1 MRTVSNNWIKK
12 IQTDEDVAYL
22 RYINF
27 TLADGTILSVDDS
40 DLWSNG
46 FKFEDS
52 VSQNDSFDIGTTII
66 NSATVTL
73 NNFEDK
79 FTEYDFEGARA
90 VCYIGLHLTSDY
102 KTLVD
107 SSGNTIVD
115 GNGNDLIT
123 ATAIDE
129 IEKIRICTMTVT
141 DAPYQNS
148 VLIDL
153 TLEDDMRKFDS
164 DYSASKLSYPATR
177 LQIVQDI
184 CNICDVTLQSTSFY
198 RDDYIVQTRPSEDSL
213 TCRQVLSWVAMLGC
227 QWARCDDY
235 GRLVLDWYNTEP
247 SDSDYVEIDTTSGL
261 TVNLEDVV
269 ITGVRVTEYSDSTSE
284 EDVQPET
291 YLEGN
296 EGYVIEISDNKLI
309 GIGDGQTV
317 ASIIGARVIGMRFR
331 PLSANILTDVRLEAG
346 DPIKITSSKGV
357 TYTTYITSLT
367 LQPGAYE
374 SIANNAKSA
383 TRNSATQYSQM
394 TQIAV
399 EARKS
404 ILAEKTNR
412 EKAIEALGTRI
423 DESSGVY
430 TTEEK
435 QPDGSYVYYL
445 HNKKTLAESD
455 IVWKMTAEAWG
466 VSTDGGKTY
475 NAGMTVDGDT
485 IVRILTAEGVNADW
499 IKTGA
504 LEITDDDGNTIFK
517 ADMDNKT
524 VTISGDFVTIGG
536 KTATEAI
543 NDANDTAEEALNVA
557 SLAKNMTMQ
566 LSNDYQS
573 IPVDKDGKYTTFP
586 TCETTP
592 QVMYGTSDI
601 TKSCTYTYTA
611 SDGVTGKYNST
622 THAYTVT
629 ALSTDTGWVD
639 IKATY
644 INSLS
649 VTKRFVLAKLYAGQ
663 SGTDGKTPVKGVD
676 YFDGTSSYI
685 WIRYATDASGT
696 DMTTTPSSD
705 TKYIGTAT
713 TTTATA
719 PTSASDY
726 TWAKYVGEN
735 GTKGENGYVHIAYAN
750 SADGKTDFDTKDG
763 TGKLYI
769 GQYTDNTESDS
780 TDPTKYT
787 WTLIK
792 GDKGDDGVSY
802 QLESN
807 MNVIKVDNEGE
818 LYNTEPLVFSAYKVD
833 ANGRNPYS
841 GRFALQITDDGVTWI
856 TVYTS
861 LSDETSISL
870 DDLNLALGA
879 DESAT
884 VLSADGSDTAVL
896 GTKILLDFSAVR
908 CELYASGG
916 LESLIDQ
923 TTVQKVVDAK
933 SLTQKQ
939 IFDILTNDGYADGLF
954 LENGQIYFSF
964 TYAKGGTL
972 ELGGKR
978 NMNGELYIYNEKNNQ
993 IGKWDKDGIVVNNGT
1008 FSGTITADG
1017 DSTFGGTLSAAKGTF
1032 AGDLSAAGGT
1042 YNGNVTVYGK
1052 DSYESAYVRL
1062 HNGSGTQSPYLIM
1075 KDSLGNTIAKLNENG
1090 LTAEAGTFKGTIKS
1104 EDGTVGGWIVSSSQ
1118 IKSKSGNMIL
1128 KNTGKIA
1135 SESTSLEF
1143 GSYSLWCNGGLYL
1156 NLKYNSE
1163 TFADD
1168 LGGFCIK
1175 GLETGTINYNIGL
1188 MAGAIAVCRSSS
1200 SSKRY
1205 KDIQADMT
1213 EKDIDSLY
1221 NIQPVMAKYKDGY
1234 LRHGDQLEGKV
1245 MPMFIAEDVEE
1256 HLPEAVL
1263 YEDGQVE
1270 DWNYR
1275 VMIPAMFQM
1284 IKSQKELIGK
1294 LTARVEELERKV
1306 K

>member
-1 MRTVSNNWIKK
+1 MRNVSSEWIEKVNSG
-12 IQTDEDVAYL
+12 EDVAYL
-22 RYINF
+22 KYIDF
-27 TLADGTILSVDDS
+27 ELVDGTKLSVDNS

-46 FKFEDS
+46 FKFNDTVTQS
-52 VSQNDSFDIGTTII
+52 DSFDIGTAIV

-73 NNFEDK
+73 NNFDDK
-79 FTEYDFEGARA
+79 FTDYVFEGARV
-90 VCYIGLHLTSDY
+90 VCYIGLQL
-102 KTLVD
+102 
-107 SSGNTIVD
+107 
-115 GNGNDLIT
+115 
-123 ATAIDE
+123 ADE
-129 IEKIRICTMTVT
+129 TTEKIRICTMTVT

-198 RDDYIVQTRPSEDSL
+198 RDNYVVQTRPSEDSL

-227 QWARCDDY
+227 QWARCDEY

-247 SDSDYVEIDTTSGL
+247 SDGDYVEIDTTSGL

-269 ITGVRVTEYSDSTSE
+269 ITGVRVTEYADTTG
-284 EDVQPET
+284 EDDTQPGT

-309 GIGDGQTV
+309 GIGDGQTI
-317 ASIIGARVIGMRFR
+317 ASIIGARVIGMKFR

-346 DPIKITSSKGV
+346 DPIKVTSSKGV

-566 LSNDYQS
+566 LSNGYQS

-601 TKSCTYTYTA
+601 TKSCTYTYTT

-622 THAYTVT
+622 THTYTVT
-629 ALSTDTGWVD
+629 ALSTDIGWVD

-644 INSLS
+644 INNIS
-649 VTKRFVLAKLYAGQ
+649 VTKRFNLAKLYAGQ
-663 SGTDGKTPVKGVD
+663 DGAAG
-676 YFDGTSSYI
+676 
-685 WIRYATDASGT
+685 ADAVT
-696 DMTTTPSSD
+696 
-705 TKYIGTAT
+705 
-713 TTTATA
+713 
-719 PTSASDY
+719 
-726 TWAKYVGEN
+726 
-735 GTKGENGYVHIAYAN
+735 
-750 SADGKTDFDTKDG
+750 
-763 TGKLYI
+763 
-769 GQYTDNTESDS
+769 
-780 TDPTKYT
+780 
-787 WTLIK
+787 
-792 GDKGDDGVSY
+792 Y

-807 MNVIKVDNEGE
+807 MSVIKTDKWGD
-818 LYNTEPLVFSAYKVD
+818 LYNSEPLSFSAYKVD
-833 ANGRNPYS
+833 SNGREAYP
-841 GRFALQITDDGVTWI
+841 GRFLLQISNDGVTWE

-870 DDLNLALGA
+870 DDLSLALGA
-879 DESAT
+879 DESTT
-884 VLSADGSDTAVL
+884 VLSADGSDTAVF
-896 GTKILLDFSAVR
+896 GTKISLDFSTVR

-923 TTVQKVVDAK
+923 TTVQKVVDAE
-933 SLTQKQ
+933 SLTQEE
-939 IFDILTNDGYADGLF
+939 IFNLLTNNGEAEGIYLLPDEQGVNQLYISFSYAR
-954 LENGQIYFSF
+954 
-964 TYAKGGTL
+964 GGSL
-972 ELGGKR
+972 VLGGKDDKYGNIEVLDSQGNSIGYWGLGGITLKR
-978 NMNGELYIYNEKNNQ
+978 NGWNY
-993 IGKWDKDGIVVNNGT
+993 
-1008 FSGTITADG
+1008 F
-1017 DSTFGGTLSAAKGTF
+1017 
-1032 AGDLSAAGGT
+1032 
-1042 YNGNVTVYGK
+1042 NGNVWCEDLVTTWEGGEESFRTFEIRDGMAKGMADTTGGKYDTGVLSLCTNMSDYDYVSGDVVLKAEEHDLYLEAPNGTIYASHSLDTKKLTVNNAATLKSTLSVDG
-1052 DSYESAYVRL
+1052 VTTL
-1062 HNGSGTQSPYLIM
+1062 T
-1075 KDSLGNTIAKLNENG
+1075 GN
-1090 LTAEAGTFKGTIKS
+1090 LTANGTGTFNNVTTFNVAPRMYNFSTYSSGGHIGFAS
-1104 EDGTVGGWIVSSSQ
+1104 DGYT
-1118 IKSKSGNMIL
+1118 L
-1128 KNTGKIA
+1128 
-1135 SESTSLEF
+1135 
-1143 GSYSLWCNGGLYL
+1143 CN
-1156 NLKYNSE
+1156 
-1163 TFADD
+1163 
-1168 LGGFCIK
+1168 
-1175 GLETGTINYNIGL
+1175 
-1188 MAGAIAVCRSSS
+1188 VSS

-1205 KDIQADMT
+1205 KDIGEDIT
-1213 EKDIDSLY
+1213 ESDIEEWY
-1221 NIQPVMAKYKDGY
+1221 KIQPVWAKYKDGY
-1234 LRHGDQLEGKV
+1234 LADDDENVGKYL
-1245 MPMFIAEDVEE
+1245 PMFIAEDVEE
-1256 HLPEAVL
+1256 HLPQVAVHR
-1263 YEDGQVE
+1263 DDQVE
-1270 DWNYR
+1270 DWNER

-1284 IKSQKELIGK
+1284 IKSQKELIDK
-1294 LTARVEELERKV
+1294 LTARVDELERKV